1 METTEK
7 TTDLLNDLIEI
18 NNDRAAGFE
27 KAAADLND
35 QNADLKATFR
45 QLAEQSRT
53 NVIALVAAVGRN
65 NGDPET
71 GTSISG
77 SLHRAWIDV
86 KALFGGS
93 DRKSI
98 LEECER
104 GEDAI
109 KKAYRNALEETELD
123 PEARQLLQDQQQGI
137 SASHDTIKRLRDT
150 Q

>member
-7 TTDLLNDLIEI
+7 TIDVLNDLIEI

-27 KAAADLND
+27 KAANDLDDVNI
-35 QNADLKATFR
+35 DLKTTFE

-53 NVIALVAAVGRN
+53 NVTELAAAVGRN
-65 NGDPET
+65 NGSPET

-109 KKAYRNALEETELD
+109 KNAYQTALRENDLE
-123 PEARQLLQDQQQGI
+123 PEVQQLLYRQQQGI
-137 SASHDTIKRLRDT
+137 NASHDTIKRLRDI

>member
-7 TTDLLNDLIEI
+7 TTDILNDLIEI

-35 QNADLKATFR
+35 ENIDLKATFD
-45 QLAEQSRT
+45 QLAQQSRT
-53 NVIALVAAVGRN
+53 NVTELAAAVGRN
-65 NGDPET
+65 NGAPET
-71 GTSISG
+71 GTSVSG

-109 KKAYRNALEETELD
+109 KKAYRDALTETELE
-123 PEARQLLQDQQQGI
+123 PEARQLIQTQGQSI
-137 SASHDTIKRLRDT
+137 NASHDTIKGLRDM
-150 Q
+150 